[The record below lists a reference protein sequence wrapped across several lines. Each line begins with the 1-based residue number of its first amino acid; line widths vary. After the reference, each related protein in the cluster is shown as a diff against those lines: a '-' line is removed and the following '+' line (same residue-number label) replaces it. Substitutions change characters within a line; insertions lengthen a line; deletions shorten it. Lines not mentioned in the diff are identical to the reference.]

1 MKGGDKMS
9 KCLFC
14 GKDLIK
20 SQTKYCSSSCQQQH
34 KTELY
39 IQDWLNGEEDGLSGQ
54 FGLSKRVRNY
64 MLKKANYKC
73 ELCGWG
79 EINPYTNTLPLEIHH
94 KDGDYRHNEESN
106 LQVLCPNCHSLT
118 ATIKGANKNGREDRI
133 KYVSRKNY
141 CIDCG
146 VEIASTSMRCRSCAS
161 KKELPITREELKD
174 LIRIKPFTKI
184 GEQYQVS
191 DNAIRKW
198 CDKYNLPRKA
208 TDIKKYSDE
217 EWELI

>member
-1 MKGGDKMS
+1 MS

-14 GKDLIK
+14 QKELIK
-20 SQTKYCSSSCQQQH
+20 SQKKYCSSVCQQNYQH
-34 KTELY
+34 SIY
-39 IQDWLNGEEDGLSGQ
+39 IEKWLNDEEDGMCGQ
-54 FGLSKRVRNY
+54 FGISKHIRTY
-64 MLKKANYKC
+64 LIKKSNYKC

-79 EINPYTNTLPLEIHH
+79 EINPFTNTLPLEIHH
-94 KDGDYRHNEESN
+94 IDGNYKNNKRKN

-118 ATIKGANKNGREDRI
+118 ENAKGANRSGRDGRN
-133 KYVSRKNY
+133 KYAPRKNY

-146 VEIASTSMRCRSCAS
+146 IEIASTSTKCRSCAS

-174 LIRIKPFTKI
+174 LIRSVPFTQI
-184 GEQYQVS
+184 GKTFNVS

-198 CDKYNLPRKA
+198 CDKYNLPRKS
-208 TDIKKYSDE
+208 TDIKKYTDI

>member
-1 MKGGDKMS
+1 MS

-20 SQTKYCSSSCQQQH
+20 SQTKYCSCSCQQQH

-39 IQDWLNGEEDGLSGQ
+39 IQNWLNGEKDGLSGQ
-54 FGLSKRVRNY
+54 FRLSKRVRNY

-94 KDGDYRHNEESN
+94 KDGDYRNNEESN

-118 ATIKGANKNGREDRI
+118 ATTKGANKNGREDRT

-146 VEIASTSMRCRSCAS
+146 AEIASTSTRCRSCAS
-161 KKELPITREELKD
+161 KKELPITREELKN
-174 LIRIKPFTKI
+174 LIRTTSFTKI
-184 GEQYQVS
+184 GEQFGIS

-198 CDKYNLPRKA
+198 CDKYNLPRRA
-208 TDIKKYSDE
+208 TDIKKYSNE